1 MATLEEVYK
10 VLKEKRKK
18 GEDIGMFGQSY
29 IEMFENK
36 DKEEPKTKE
45 IDVSFQKNQDQK
57 NWLNKLKNILTNI
70 IIAFLI
76 LQVENI

>member
-36 DKEEPKTKE
+36 DKEQPTTKE
-45 IDVSFQKNQDQK
+45 IDVSFQKNENQNTRQPTQNQMQQK
-57 NWLNKLKNILTNI
+57 K
-70 IIAFLI
+70 
-76 LQVENI
+76 

>member
-36 DKEEPKTKE
+36 DKEQPTTKE
-45 IDVSFQKNQDQK
+45 IDVSFQKNENQNTRQPTQNQIQQK
-57 NWLNKLKNILTNI
+57 K
-70 IIAFLI
+70 
-76 LQVENI
+76 

>member
-29 IEMFENK
+29 R
-36 DKEEPKTKE
+36 
-45 IDVSFQKNQDQK
+45 DV
-57 NWLNKLKNILTNI
+57 
-70 IIAFLI
+70 
-76 LQVENI
+76 

>member
-36 DKEEPKTKE
+36 DKEQPTTKE

-57 NWLNKLKNILTNI
+57 N
-70 IIAFLI
+70 
-76 LQVENI
+76 

>member
-57 NWLNKLKNILTNI
+57 S
-70 IIAFLI
+70 
-76 LQVENI
+76 

>member
-57 NWLNKLKNILTNI
+57 NWLNKLKNIPTNI
-70 IIAFLI
+70 TIAFLI